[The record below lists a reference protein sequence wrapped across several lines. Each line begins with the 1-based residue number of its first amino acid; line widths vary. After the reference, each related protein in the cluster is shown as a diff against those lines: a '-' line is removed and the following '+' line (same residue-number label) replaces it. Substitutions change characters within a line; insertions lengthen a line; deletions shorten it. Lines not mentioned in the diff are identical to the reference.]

1 MGMTISEALA
11 KGIIQPGK
19 ASVHINRP
27 LTNMS
32 LALMQKTEKFIADR
46 IFPRLPVAKQSDMF
60 FTYDRG
66 EFNRDEMQRR
76 ADAAESAG
84 ATYELGNDS
93 YLCRV
98 WALHRDIG
106 WQLRANA
113 DNPINLDREAT
124 EFLTLKGMI
133 RRERE
138 WVSQFLVADVWSH
151 VFQGAATSTTRSELN
166 SKDATKNSM
175 AHWNLAVSEPI
186 EDIETACDAV
196 EEDTGFRPN
205 KLACGKRVYSALKN
219 HPDIIGRL
227 NSGQTPGGP
236 AMSTRQRL
244 AQIFDLDEVMV
255 GSAIYNSAASGATD
269 SHSYIFGKHALLAYV
284 PPSPGVMTA
293 AAGYTVEWTGLTGS
307 GGLAIE
313 KWYNQDRKADRIE
326 LNTAFQQKRMAAD
339 LACWFNSIVA

>member
-1 MGMTISEALA
+1 MTIQEALA

-32 LALMQKTEKFIADR
+32 LAMMQKTEKFIADK
-46 IFPRLPVAKQSDMF
+46 IFPRLPVSKQSDMF

-93 YLCRV
+93 YLCHV

-113 DNPINLDREAT
+113 DNPINLDREAM

-138 WVSQFLVADVWSH
+138 WVSNFLVANVWTH
-151 VFQGAATSTTRSELN
+151 RIVGATTKTDDSDFSTTHAVN
-166 SKDATKNSM
+166 NKKAY
-175 AHWNLAVSEPI
+175 WNLPASEPI
-186 EDIETACDAV
+186 EDVETACDAV
-196 EEDTGFRPN
+196 EENTGFRPN

-255 GSAIYNSAASGATD
+255 GSAIYNSAASGAAD
-269 SHSYIFGKHALLAYV
+269 AHSYIFGKHALLAYV

-339 LACWFNSIVA
+339 LALWFDSIVQ